1 MLHSFN
7 CGHHSCMDDHLG
19 LFMFILTPANTWAKQ
34 LQGRIPVAGMQTST
48 RGVVNMPLWQW

>member
-1 MLHSFN
+1 
-7 CGHHSCMDDHLG
+7 MDDHLG

-48 RGVVNMPLWQW
+48 RGVVNMPLWQWWPPLAIWEH